1 MTESKEKALSLKSD
15 VTTVAVRDHS
25 LEKIIQRDFFQDV
38 SKLQAQKDYLE
49 AEEGGD
55 LEQMREIAIKYGSA
69 MAKYTPRT
77 YVPYTTPSTVLLL
90 ETPDGGSASP
100 SCSQS
105 KHRATKEDGK
115 EGEKAEEKDLPSLDH
130 FLAKNM
136 SEDNASFE
144 QIMELVEDKDKLR
157 HAWLYEA
164 ENEYNERH
172 EQNLTL
178 PSTEKQALECTKA
191 GVETWQY
198 KAKNALMYYPE
209 GKSHTVNYDTLFKT
223 PREVLYK
230 NTRFNVDPFCKALNK
245 SQIQQ
250 AAALNAQV
258 TLTSASHFP
267 GLVLSRPTLS
277 SLLLL
282 SFWSSSVGLE
292 TGEWRRCRALAFTP
306 PASLRSH
313 GSRLTLKGLSPAALS
328 PALQRLVNRSSSKYT
343 DKALR
348 ASYTPS
354 PAHRIMGSKT
364 PLGGPA
370 TPSITPT
377 PGKAR
382 TPATQDPASITDNL
396 LQLPKRRKA
405 SDYF

>member
-15 VTTVAVRDHS
+15 VTTVAVRDHVRQS
-25 LEKIIQRDFFQDV
+25 CILFTTRDFFQDV

-77 YVPYTTPSTVLLL
+77 YVPC
-90 ETPDGGSASP
+90 E
-100 SCSQS
+100 
-105 KHRATKEDGK
+105 ATKEDGK

-258 TLTSASHFP
+258 TLTSASH
-267 GLVLSRPTLS
+267 LS
-277 SLLLL
+277 
-282 SFWSSSVGLE
+282 
-292 TGEWRRCRALAFTP
+292 
-306 PASLRSH
+306 
-313 GSRLTLKGLSPAALS
+313 
-328 PALQRLVNRSSSKYT
+328 
-343 DKALR
+343 
-348 ASYTPS
+348 
-354 PAHRIMGSKT
+354 
-364 PLGGPA
+364 
-370 TPSITPT
+370 
-377 PGKAR
+377 
-382 TPATQDPASITDNL
+382 
-396 LQLPKRRKA
+396 A
-405 SDYF
+405 SDHKPL